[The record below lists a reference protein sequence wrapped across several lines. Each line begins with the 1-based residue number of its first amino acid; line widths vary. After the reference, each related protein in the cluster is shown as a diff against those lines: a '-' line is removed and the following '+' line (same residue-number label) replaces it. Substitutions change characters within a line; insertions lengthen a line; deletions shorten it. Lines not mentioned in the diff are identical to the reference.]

1 MSQFAFGVGAMYVTQ
16 LQDAWGNAI
25 SNPTPLPLL
34 TLQEGSIDM
43 SADNKELYG
52 QNQYAAAVAR
62 GKAKLTVKVKPA
74 RIYAALWNALFFGQT
89 LTSGLLAIQTDTT
102 GVAIPSATPYT
113 VTPTPPN
120 TGTFVSDMG
129 IISATGY
136 PLTRVASGNTPA
148 TGQYTVTTGG
158 TYTFAAADA
167 GKTVY
172 INYQYTVASANA
184 GTAQMETVRNLP
196 MGYAPQFKADLCVGY
211 QGKLVTFSILQAI
224 ATKMSLGFKNEDFA
238 IPEFDFSAMDNGTG
252 NIMTW
257 STSE

>member
-1 MSQFAFGVGAMYVTQ
+1 MAQYSFGAGNLYVTQ

-25 SNPTPLPLL
+25 SNPTPLPLM
-34 TLQEGSIDM
+34 TLQEGSIDL

-52 QNQYAAAVAR
+52 QNQYAQAVAR
-62 GKAKLTVKVKPA
+62 GKAKLTVKTKPA
-74 RIYAALWNALFFGQT
+74 RIYAGLWNALFFGQT

-102 GVAIPSATPYT
+102 GATIPAASPYT

-120 TGTFVSDMG
+120 SGTFVADMG
-129 IISATGY
+129 VLSATGY
-136 PLTRVASGNTPA
+136 PMKCVASAPT
-148 TGQYTVTTGG
+148 TGQYSVTTGG
-158 TYTFAAADA
+158 VYTFASADA

-172 INYQYTVASANA
+172 INFQYTVGSSNA
-184 GTAQMETVRNLP
+184 GTAQTQVVKNLP

-211 QGKLVTFSILQAI
+211 QGKLVTFSINQAVS
-224 ATKMSLGFKNEDFA
+224 TKMSLGFKNEDFA